1 MKRWRVYFNRQQDWP
16 MIWCLDQGD
25 ISTQIRV
32 HWVKM
37 KGVKLEGATV
47 IEEKPKKRIPNEPV
61 AWFEVHGM
69 LRIKNGVATI
79 TGKR

>member
-16 MIWCLDQGD
+16 MIWCIDQGD

-32 HWVKM
+32 HWVKIQ
-37 KGVKLEGATV
+37 GVKLEGGTT
-47 IEEKPKKRIPNEPV
+47 ISQKPTKRIPNEPV
-61 AWFEVHGM
+61 AWFEVKGK
-69 LRIKNGVATI
+69 LRITNGVATI